1 MRVDSR
7 PERRPSA
14 NTRRK
19 EACETPTNVVGDC
32 HRAEL
37 PVNSRESTWIRKK
50 HAWQALLQDAVH
62 ETEPDK
68 AEAKTHAAEAA
79 ILNRL
84 GDTWPSPGFAEEQE
98 LFQALDTIRL
108 LKGSQRLS
116 KLAQP
121 EKQKGRST
129 SPATRGT
136 KVQR

>member
-1 MRVDSR
+1 MD
-7 PERRPSA
+7 
-14 NTRRK
+14 T
-19 EACETPTNVVGDC
+19 
-32 HRAEL
+32 
-37 PVNSRESTWIRKK
+37 KK

-62 ETEPDK
+62 ETEPNK

-108 LKGSQRLS
+108 LKGTQRPS

-129 SPATRGT
+129 SPAATGGT
-136 KVQR
+136 KIKR

>member
-1 MRVDSR
+1 MD
-7 PERRPSA
+7 
-14 NTRRK
+14 T
-19 EACETPTNVVGDC
+19 
-32 HRAEL
+32 
-37 PVNSRESTWIRKK
+37 KK
-50 HAWQALLQDAVH
+50 RAWQALLQDAVH

-84 GDTWPSPGFAEEQE
+84 GDTWPCPGFAEEQE

-108 LKGSQRLS
+108 LKGTQRLS

-129 SPATRGT
+129 SPAATGGT
-136 KVQR
+136 KVKR

>member
-7 PERRPSA
+7 PERKPSA
-14 NTRRK
+14 NTRK
-19 EACETPTNVVGDC
+19 EACETPTNAVGDC

-37 PVNSRESTWIRKK
+37 PVKFEGK
-50 HAWQALLQDAVH
+50 HMDMKRPAWQALLQDAVH

-84 GDTWPSPGFAEEQE
+84 GDSLAQASLKKQE

-108 LKGSQRLS
+108 LKGTQRLS